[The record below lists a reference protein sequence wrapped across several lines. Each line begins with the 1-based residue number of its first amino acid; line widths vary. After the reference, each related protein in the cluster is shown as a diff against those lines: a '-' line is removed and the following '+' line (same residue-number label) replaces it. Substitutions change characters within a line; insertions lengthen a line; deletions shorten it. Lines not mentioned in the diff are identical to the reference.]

1 MEIDS
6 SDEEEEAAENT
17 GSVLNPCERHLQS
30 GLQSTVNRCL
40 TFSCMKYVSCCVLL
54 DSGFSFFHLLNHFGL
69 CTT

>member
-6 SDEEEEAAENT
+6 SDEEEEAADNT

-40 TFSCMKYVSCCVLL
+40 TFSC
-54 DSGFSFFHLLNHFGL
+54 NHFGL